1 MRRCESETHNNKTE
15 PKFPFIKRPKSGFL
29 LFNLTEENKFILNNN
44 EENNN
49 NIKSLKDLRKDWKR
63 KIPLDFSKN
72 ERKFSNAII
81 SPEVIKSKNL
91 IKEMVKPDILQLKK
105 PKWNNSVILEKRFD
119 CDSIYELSI
128 YDKRKFTHYSFN
140 ENERSTFRKFSR
152 QKFLRALYGEN
163 KQKKKKK
170 EKKKEKD
177 KKKEKEKEKEKKK
190 EKFTLIHYNTIESK
204 KTNFKN
210 IKKISFEE
218 VKIDPPINS
227 KKIIFNLKEDLNP
240 KNKSQVD
247 NIKNRNFMQRR
258 SKIRPETTLNNEMV
272 QRLVNKHANQLLNS
286 SRSLSNNS
294 SQNIF
299 FKKKINKTKT
309 KFNIPIPLI
318 YNFSK
323 KNSLNQPNISDSLN
337 KKIMKNS
344 NNSLISNLND
354 NILTASEKNS
364 KNSSYS
370 HYNNLK
376 TDKSTTI
383 NNIKIINQSIKDF
396 QPFTDELLVQKILT
410 IESIKNEINPYH
422 KKVNVLLPLVHL
434 SKTIEKEEKLLMEEN
449 RKKNK
454 IDLTL
459 GRKNKEKLISK
470 LEAFKIAY
478 KKVYRNCVSEIKKQ
492 EEKIKNNYYEFFKH
506 PGIYVYIFIFI

>member
-170 EKKKEKD
+170 EKKKKKN
-177 KKKEKEKEKEKKK
+177 KKKEKKKK
-190 EKFTLIHYNTIESK
+190 KKKKK
-204 KTNFKN
+204 KTKVKSLEHN
-210 IKKISFEE
+210 IE
-218 VKIDPPINS
+218 
-227 KKIIFNLKEDLNP
+227 
-240 KNKSQVD
+240 
-247 NIKNRNFMQRR
+247 
-258 SKIRPETTLNNEMV
+258 
-272 QRLVNKHANQLLNS
+272 
-286 SRSLSNNS
+286 
-294 SQNIF
+294 
-299 FKKKINKTKT
+299 
-309 KFNIPIPLI
+309 I
-318 YNFSK
+318 YHTN
-323 KNSLNQPNISDSLN
+323 
-337 KKIMKNS
+337 
-344 NNSLISNLND
+344 
-354 NILTASEKNS
+354 
-364 KNSSYS
+364 
-370 HYNNLK
+370 
-376 TDKSTTI
+376 
-383 NNIKIINQSIKDF
+383 
-396 QPFTDELLVQKILT
+396 
-410 IESIKNEINPYH
+410 
-422 KKVNVLLPLVHL
+422 
-434 SKTIEKEEKLLMEEN
+434 
-449 RKKNK
+449 
-454 IDLTL
+454 
-459 GRKNKEKLISK
+459 
-470 LEAFKIAY
+470 
-478 KKVYRNCVSEIKKQ
+478 
-492 EEKIKNNYYEFFKH
+492 
-506 PGIYVYIFIFI
+506 